1 MKYYIGID
9 GGGTKTAF
17 SLCSSEG
24 DQVAEHLTA
33 GSSYMMYGT
42 DQGVERIKSGV
53 GQLLQK
59 GNVERADV
67 AGISM
72 GLPCIGENTV
82 LDRPFKEAI
91 NASFPGIPV
100 YIGNDV
106 EVGWAGSLACEEGIN
121 VVAGTGSI
129 AFGKNHSGKT
139 ARSGGWAEFFS
150 DEGSCYWTGR
160 KTLELF
166 SKEADHRLPRGALYD
181 TIREEFHLTDD
192 YRLIDLM
199 VKEYFPYREKVA
211 GLQLL
216 LEKAALL
223 GDPQAIQAY
232 RSAAEEL
239 ALIVKGVLN
248 QIEFPQGFSVSY
260 SGGLFKAGD
269 LILKPFEEEIRAL
282 GGVLVKPL
290 LPPVMGAVLLCF
302 SQFNPSQFPA
312 VSKKIRK
319 KESER

>member
-17 SLCSSEG
+17 SLCNGEG
-24 DQVAEHLTA
+24 EQIATYLST
-33 GSSYMMYGT
+33 GSSYMMYGI
-42 DQGVERIKSGV
+42 DHVVECIRLGV
-53 GQLLQK
+53 GQCLQQ
-59 GNVERADV
+59 GNVSLTDV

-72 GLPCIGENTV
+72 GLPCIGENVV
-82 LDRPFKEAI
+82 LDLPLKEKI
-91 NASFPGIPV
+91 HASFPGVPV

-129 AFGKNHSGKT
+129 AFGKDHSGKT

-150 DEGSCYWTGR
+150 DEGSCYWAGR

-166 SKEADHRLPRGALYD
+166 SKESDYRLQKSALHD
-181 TIREEFHLTDD
+181 VICEEFHLTDD
-192 YRLIDLM
+192 YQIIDIM
-199 VKEYFPYREKVA
+199 FKDYFPYREKVA
-211 GLQLL
+211 SLQIL
-216 LEKAALL
+216 LEKAAVR
-223 GDPQAIQAY
+223 GDPNAIQAY

-248 QIEFPQGFSVSY
+248 QLDFPEGFPVSY

-269 LILKPFEEEIRAL
+269 LILKPFESQIHAL
-282 GGVLVKPL
+282 GGILVKPA

-302 SQFNPSQFPA
+302 SKFNPSDFSA
-312 VSKKIRK
+312 VSKTIRNR
-319 KESER
+319 ETER